1 MGAAHGPVNG
11 SGATI
16 SLKMQPERRL
26 IREDGSFRH
35 VDFHVQVNQPTVKT
49 EAARTPLTLAL
60 VLDRSGSMQ
69 GEKIKIA
76 KQAALS
82 VVDRLDERDQIAV
95 VVFDD
100 RIDVIQAKA
109 AVTPAIKAS
118 IRAALVQIEARAN
131 TALHEGW
138 LTGCKAIASEDK

>member
-1 MGAAHGPVNG
+1 MSAGSGSKNG
-11 SGATI
+11 SGATMT
-16 SLKMQPERRL
+16 LKMQPERRL

-35 VDFHVQVNQPTVKT
+35 VDFHLQVNTAPKND
-49 EAARTPLTLAL
+49 AARTPLTLAL

-69 GEKIKIA
+69 GEKIEIA
-76 KQAALS
+76 KQAALR
-82 VVDRLDERDQIAV
+82 VLDRLDERDQAAL

>member
-1 MGAAHGPVNG
+1 MSAARGPNTG
-11 SGATI
+11 SGVTI
-16 SLKMQPERRL
+16 NLKMQPERRL

-35 VDFHVQVNQPTVKT
+35 VDFHVQVQQ
-49 EAARTPLTLAL
+49 AANKAKPERTPLTLAL

-69 GEKIKIA
+69 GEKMQIA
-76 KQAALS
+76 KQAALA
-82 VVDRLDERDQIAV
+82 VLDRLDERDQAAV